1 MRVLS
6 CLLGLGLVLAAL
18 AAAPAAAQT
27 LPRDDFSSNR
37 FYVAPGA
44 GNYVLVESPQ
54 VGADLMPT
62 FGATLMYG
70 HRPYAADDL
79 DCVTGSTTDGCNDDD
94 VTETD
99 LVAGLGQLQ
108 LHGSFTF
115 LERIQIGAVLP
126 LIAFDGEGY
135 EYIEDRGERDITAR
149 TAAVAGPGVG
159 IGDPRISAKI
169 RILDPDSA
177 GNGVMLGA
185 SLFVTVPLGAYAH
198 PQQFMGD
205 RAPNVG
211 GSALA
216 AVRFDAFRLAL
227 NVGFTFRE
235 EQVNLRSAVGPE
247 ATWGLAAAYRP
258 IPAFEAIVEATG
270 ATSFGQRFDSEA
282 PTEVRAAALV
292 HLGEFSIRAGGGAG
306 IVYGIGVPV
315 FSVFAGATFAPE
327 APRDTDGDGLMDDQD
342 GCPDEPEDADGFAD
356 EDGCPELDNDGDE
369 VLDADDACPNEPE
382 DMDDF
387 EDEDGCIDEDD
398 DGDGIRDGYDSCPR
412 EAEDMDGDRDSDGCP
427 DVDTD
432 NDGIPD
438 EDDQCVSEPEDFD
451 GFGDED
457 GCPEEDFDE
466 DGILDADDDCP
477 EVAGPA
483 SRRGCAG

>member
-1 MRVLS
+1 MRAS
-6 CLLGLGLVLAAL
+6 SFLGLVSGLLLSAS
-18 AAAPAAAQT
+18 AAASAQT
-27 LPRDDFSSNR
+27 LPRDDFSANR
-37 FYVAPGA
+37 FYVAPGS
-44 GNYVLVESPQ
+44 GNYVMVESPQ

-62 FGATLMYG
+62 VGATFAYG

-79 DCVTGSTTDGCNDDD
+79 DCVTGTTSEGCNDDT
-94 VTETD
+94 VEETD
-99 LVAGLGQLQ
+99 LVSSLGQLQ

-115 LERIQIGAVLP
+115 LERLQIGAVLP
-126 LIAFDGEGY
+126 LIYFDGAEY
-135 EYIEDRGERDITAR
+135 TYIEGEGRDITSR
-149 TAAVAGPGVG
+149 TAAAGGSGAG

-169 RILDPDSA
+169 RILDPDAS

-185 SLFVTVPLGAYAH
+185 SAFVTVPLGAHAH
-198 PQQFMGD
+198 PQHFMGD

-227 NVGFTFRE
+227 NIGFTFRE

-247 ATWGLAAAYRP
+247 ATWGLGVAYRP
-258 IPAFEAIVEATG
+258 IPAFEAVVEATG

-282 PTEVRAAALV
+282 PTSIRAAALL

-306 IVYGIGVPV
+306 LVYGIGVPV

-327 APRDTDGDGLMDDQD
+327 APRDSDGDGLMDDED
-342 GCPDEPEDADGFAD
+342 GCPDEEEDMDGFAD

-369 VLDADDACPNEPE
+369 VPDSEDACPDEAE
-382 DMDDF
+382 DLDEF

-432 NDGIPD
+432 EDGIAD
-438 EDDQCVSEPEDFD
+438 EDDQCPSEAEDFD

-466 DGILDADDDCP
+466 DGVPDGEDDCP